1 MRSGPYDALVPGAST
16 LAVFTLAALALI
28 VVPGPAVVYVL
39 TQSVA
44 HGRRAGLTSVA
55 GIATG
60 ALVHVLAAAIGLS
73 SLLVSSAIAFNV
85 VKYLGAVYLVYLG
98 IRRILGRDGS
108 IALVDAPPKPLRR
121 LFRDGFVVEVL
132 NPKVALFFLAF
143 LPQFV
148 DPELGRV
155 WLQIVVLG
163 AIFVVVGILSDGMY
177 AVVGGTFGGVLK
189 RSRAYLRIERYVSGL
204 VFVGLGVVAAV
215 TGHRRAAL
223 G

>member
-1 MRSGPYDALVPGAST
+1 
-16 LAVFTLAALALI
+16 
-28 VVPGPAVVYVL
+28 
-39 TQSVA
+39 
-44 HGRRAGLTSVA
+44 
-55 GIATG
+55 
-60 ALVHVLAAAIGLS
+60 
-73 SLLVSSAIAFNV
+73 
-85 VKYLGAVYLVYLG
+85 
-98 IRRILGRDGS
+98 
-108 IALVDAPPKPLRR
+108 LRR

-148 DPELGRV
+148 DPELGRI

>member
-1 MRSGPYDALVPGAST
+1 VPDTST
-16 LAVFTLAALALI
+16 LAVFTLAAVALI

-44 HGRRAGLTSVA
+44 HGRRAGLASVG
-55 GIATG
+55 GIAAG
-60 ALVHVLAAAIGLS
+60 AVVHVVAAAIGLS

-85 VKYLGAVYLVYLG
+85 VKYLGAAYLVYLG
-98 IRRILGRDGS
+98 IRRIMGRDGS
-108 IALVDAPPKPLRR
+108 VALVDAPPKPLRR

-148 DPELGRV
+148 QPELGRV

-163 AIFVVVGILSDGMY
+163 AIFIVVGVVSDGLY
-177 AVVGGTFGGVLK
+177 ALLGGTFGGVLK
-189 RSRAYLRIERYVSGL
+189 RSWAYVRIERYVSGA
-204 VFVGLGVVAAV
+204 VFVGLGVVAAL
-215 TGHRRAAL
+215 TGHRRTA
-223 G
+223 

>member
-1 MRSGPYDALVPGAST
+1 VPDPST
-16 LAVFTLAALALI
+16 LAVFTLAAFALI

-44 HGRRAGLTSVA
+44 HGRTAGLASVA
-55 GIATG
+55 GVAGG
-60 ALVHVLAAAIGLS
+60 AVVHVLAAAIGLS
-73 SLLVSSAIAFNV
+73 SLLVSSSIAFNV

-108 IALVDAPPKPLRR
+108 IALVDTPRKSLRR

-148 DPELGRV
+148 DPGLGRV
-155 WLQIVVLG
+155 WLQILVLG
-163 AIFVVVGILSDGMY
+163 VIFILLGVLSDGMY
-177 AVVGGTFGGVLK
+177 ALLGGTFGTLLK
-189 RSRAYLRIERYVSGL
+189 RSRAYLRLERYVSGA
-204 VFVGLGVVAAV
+204 VFVGLGAVAVV
-215 TGHRRAAL
+215 TGHRRTA
-223 G
+223 

>member
-1 MRSGPYDALVPGAST
+1 VPDAST

-60 ALVHVLAAAIGLS
+60 ALVHVLAAAVGLS

-85 VKYLGAVYLVYLG
+85 VKYLGAVYLVFLG
-98 IRRILGRDGS
+98 IRWILGRDGS
-108 IALVDAPPKPLRR
+108 IALVDAPSKPLRR

-148 DPELGRV
+148 DPELGRI

-163 AIFVVVGILSDGMY
+163 AIFVVVGVLSDGMY
-177 AVVGGTFGGVLK
+177 ALLGGTFGGVLK

>member
-1 MRSGPYDALVPGAST
+1 MPDAST
-16 LAVFTLAALALI
+16 LAVFTLAAFALI

-55 GIATG
+55 GIAAG
-60 ALVHVLAAAIGLS
+60 ALVHVVAAAIGLS

-85 VKYLGAVYLVYLG
+85 VKYLGAAYLVYLG
-98 IRRILGRDGS
+98 VRRLLGRDGS
-108 IALVDAPPKPLRR
+108 IAFVDAPPKPLRR

-148 DPELGRV
+148 EPGLGRV

-163 AIFVVVGILSDGMY
+163 AIFIAVGVVSDGMY
-177 AVVGGTFGGVLK
+177 ALLGGTFGGILK
-189 RSRAYLRIERYVSGL
+189 RSRAYLRVERYVSGA
-204 VFVGLGVVAAV
+204 VFVALGVVAAV
-215 TGHRRAAL
+215 TGHRRTAL